1 MIERIAKEE
10 IRKNVLESMRVELI
24 EKQVRNELL
33 LEVSR
38 NIRKNEPSN
47 VEITKNISNLETN
60 AVMLESDINLIE
72 KKLEQYN

>member
-1 MIERIAKEE
+1 MIEKISKEE

-72 KKLEQYN
+72 KKLELYD

>member
-1 MIERIAKEE
+1 MIEKISKEE

-24 EKQVRNELL
+24 EKQIRNELL
-33 LEVSR
+33 LEISR
-38 NIRKNEPSN
+38 NICKNEPQNMKIVKS
-47 VEITKNISNLETN
+47 VRNLENN